1 MPENLIWQKPL
12 KYRPAM
18 LTVCAVFTVRNYW
31 KEWLHK
37 QQDHKVFADKMEQ
50 RLNTE
55 LIICSTITEEKE
67 VKILFELLEKR
78 NEQGFSTKEIL
89 SAEQP

>member
-1 MPENLIWQKPL
+1 M
-12 KYRPAM
+12 
-18 LTVCAVFTVRNYW
+18 
-31 KEWLHK
+31 
-37 QQDHKVFADKMEQ
+37 FADKMEQ
-50 RLNTE
+50 LLNTE